1 MYQTIMIYYRRRGGL
16 DMTGSEI
23 VTEVMHRS
31 QINQTQLA
39 KLVGFKNQSNVS
51 EALKRDI
58 KISVFQRMID
68 ALGYEVVIQK
78 KKPGKR
84 PEGQIVLGDE
94 SK

>member
-1 MYQTIMIYYRRRGGL
+1 
-16 DMTGSEI
+16 MTGSDV
-23 VTEVMHRS
+23 VTEVMHRA

-68 ALGYEVVIQK
+68 ALGYEVVVQK
-78 KKPGKR
+78 KKQGKR

-94 SK
+94 KK